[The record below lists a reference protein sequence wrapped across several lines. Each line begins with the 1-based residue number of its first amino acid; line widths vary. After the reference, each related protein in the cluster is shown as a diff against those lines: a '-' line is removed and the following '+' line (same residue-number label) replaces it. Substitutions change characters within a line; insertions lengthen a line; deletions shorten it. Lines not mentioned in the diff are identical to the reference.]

1 MGAKICSPLASP
13 LIFQLFRTLVGGSRC
28 SVLLVKEYVRPRP
41 NDRVLDIGCGLG
53 TIVPF
58 LPKVEYIGFDAS
70 QAYIN
75 VARARFGDRATFT
88 CERVSTYSITRRSSF
103 DLVLAIA
110 VLHHLGDE
118 EALRLFRIAYA
129 ALKPGGRLVTV
140 DGCLTKDQS
149 WIARYL
155 VSKDRGRY
163 VRTCEA
169 YPQIA
174 SQVFSNITVSIRHDM
189 LWIPYT
195 LAILECTR

>member
-1 MGAKICSPLASP
+1 M
-13 LIFQLFRTLVGGSRC
+13 
-28 SVLLVKEYVRPRP
+28 LLVKQYVRPRP
-41 NDRVLDIGCGLG
+41 DDRVLDIGCGLG

-58 LPKVEYIGFDAS
+58 LPNVEYAGFDAS

-75 VARARFGDRATFT
+75 VARARFGDRATFR
-88 CERVSTYSITRRSSF
+88 CERVSTYSLAKTSYF
-103 DLVLAIA
+103 DLVLAIG

-118 EALRLFRIAYA
+118 EAQRLFRIAHA

-149 WIARYL
+149 WVARYL
-155 VSKDRGRY
+155 VSRDRGRY

-169 YPQIA
+169 YRQIA

-189 LWIPYT
+189 LRIPYT
-195 LAILECTR
+195 LAILESTR